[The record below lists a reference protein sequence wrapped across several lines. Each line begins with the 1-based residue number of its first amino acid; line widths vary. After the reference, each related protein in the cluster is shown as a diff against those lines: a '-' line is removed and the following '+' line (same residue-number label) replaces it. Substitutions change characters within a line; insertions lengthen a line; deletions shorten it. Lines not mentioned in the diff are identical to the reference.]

1 MKWQVGR
8 GGWLVGQ
15 WLIPAGTIVSGVAG
29 PDGELVEAPQWHGVT
44 LPVDSVRP
52 MPINAAALDEE
63 AALLM
68 LRWYQNYGGLHLWH
82 RLRFGPGIDRD
93 AIKTRARELASKHG

>member
-1 MKWQVGR
+1 M
-8 GGWLVGQ
+8 
-15 WLIPAGTIVSGVAG
+15 
-29 PDGELVEAPQWHGVT
+29 
-44 LPVDSVRP
+44 P